1 MPDMILYP
9 NCKIN
14 LGLRVVRKRPDG
26 YHDLE
31 TIFVPIYGLHDELEV
46 IVNDK
51 MSAVSPLND
60 ATASPNDVSFTQ
72 EGIAVDCKPEDNL
85 IVKCYRQM
93 QAKYP
98 QIGAVKV
105 RFKKNIPFG
114 AGLGGGSSDA
124 AHMAIALNELFDL
137 GLSKEELAAEVA
149 TLGADCAF
157 FVYNVPCFAEGIGD
171 KLTPIELDL
180 KGTRIVLIKPEEG
193 VSTKEA
199 YSGIQIKDNG
209 QWTMDKNVSADLIA
223 QNNELLV
230 NDFEAT
236 VFPLHPIIGE
246 IKKRLLDA
254 GAYYASMSGS
264 GSTVFGLFKHDAES
278 RSNAR
283 LAALKDE
290 FALASGSPNPH
301 PLSLDVKPGSN
312 IRRWVFASIPLPVSA
327 ISSITSC
334 SFSWIWKVIE
344 PFPEIASTA
353 FLSRFSM
360 THCMS
365 GAFSITI
372 RDTPSRQE
380 SSIVTRLDVRA
391 RM

>member
-46 IVNDK
+46 ERIQN
-51 MSAVSPLND
+51 SEFRIQIA
-60 ATASPNDVSFTQ
+60 FEQ
-72 EGIAVDCKPEDNL
+72 EGITIDCDPEDNL

-93 QAKYP
+93 ASKYP

-124 AHMAIALNELFDL
+124 AHMAIALNELFAL
-137 GLSKEELAAEVA
+137 GLSKEELAKEVVP
-149 TLGADCAF
+149 LGADCAF
-157 FVYNVPCFAEGIGD
+157 FVYNIPCFAEGIGD

-223 QNNELLV
+223 QNNELFI

-236 VFPLHPIIGE
+236 VFPKHPIIGE

-264 GSTVFGLFKHDAES
+264 GSTVFGLFKNDAEG
-278 RSNAR
+278 RSNAH

-290 FALASGSPNPH
+290 FASMVL
-301 PLSLDVKPGSN
+301 LDDTFGE
-312 IRRWVFASIPLPVSA
+312 
-327 ISSITSC
+327 
-334 SFSWIWKVIE
+334 WK
-344 PFPEIASTA
+344 S
-353 FLSRFSM
+353 
-360 THCMS
+360 
-365 GAFSITI
+365 
-372 RDTPSRQE
+372 
-380 SSIVTRLDVRA
+380 
-391 RM
+391 